1 MGSNIISRSLAITS
15 TVKIVTKLLSFIL
28 IKIDVHEYPPLRWG
42 RYAKKGIGYSI
53 RGLISISPSY
63 TAKLLGAQFQRKE
76 QPITSRSAQS
86 NSHYPERVV
95 SEFLGRGGSSGSYVW
110 ENEGLGNLSTEILLR
125 PLTLGLGDTPSA
137 ESEAADTTL
146 ANDRIEVHPD
156 YNTDD
161 PGKAPDIWKHSDRVR
176 VLIERKGDPNVMER
190 YELAS
195 AVVRQLRTVVLY
207 WQVLAF
213 FQAVAKNTN
222 PSKTMSLYVVL
233 FPGEAKDNT
242 GIKDLNDKVLGYQL
256 NAKYI
261 QRRQQELSKL
271 FWRPGDKF
279 LLVGQDYK
287 TAYILTLEA
296 TRGDFAKR
304 LAELDTKLREIL
316 LNEILPDAEKDAKK
330 RGEKERLAEIQKLR
344 RTLEKNKQYRFDIF
358 FGLSTVEPRGS
369 ITNAIDVVFLLVTE
383 ALKGAGIAK
392 FIAKGMSLKTKVAR
406 GFVKGIEAD
415 GRALDA
421 RGKAYQPNTYLTASM
436 KAGDIKAL
444 MTKKPS
450 RDNPADYYSIYVDTV
465 WTVSFIKYRRWYI
478 GNPHVIRDVR
488 KKALEPPRMRDG
500 NIKYTFE
507 AQKEMLE
514 LWLVVL
520 NMLDFV
526 KDFLTG
532 EFRNELVRY
541 HDDALAVFSQL
552 RRRPFAK
559 IDWPKLER
567 VLTRDLRQTQRIAV
581 LGTASEFQFY
591 SFAADYS
598 ERIFFSMDIRDLGV
612 ALMLLYENANEEI
625 EDKKPTG
632 VKLMEETFR
641 SSDPINEQR
650 RFTYDRVVDTFRR
663 YYFLLGKSAAVK
675 VAGEARKAF
684 GTGMRTTGGIPEFSK
699 CVQVLL
705 GGDEVFVAAHPY
717 FEPYVHK
724 IISDLDET
732 TLKVG
737 TLNMRTAV
745 AYSKAE
751 GDRAQTQASHH
762 QAMTLADQAPNTL
775 KQLERTHRRIERLIE
790 KLEANPKKKDLAPQ
804 YRKELENLRLFKLF
818 ARVNHGKPK
827 VLTAPQLNRLLRLF
841 KAGNI
846 RAAEGKGSFELVDF
860 NGNVVNGEKLRKDAA
875 NLEEMVRRK
884 VGLDNTHVDPPPV
897 TKLPKWLEKLLDAIL
912 K

>member
-1 MGSNIISRSLAITS
+1 MYIYDR
-15 TVKIVTKLLSFIL
+15 KLL
-28 IKIDVHEYPPLRWG
+28 
-42 RYAKKGIGYSI
+42 
-53 RGLISISPSY
+53 
-63 TAKLLGAQFQRKE
+63 
-76 QPITSRSAQS
+76 
-86 NSHYPERVV
+86 

-110 ENEGLGNLSTEILLR
+110 ENEGLGKLSTEILLP

-137 ESEAADTTL
+137 ESEAANTTL
-146 ANDRIEVHPD
+146 ANDRIKVHPD

-161 PGKAPDIWKHSDRVR
+161 PGKAPDIWKHSDKVR
-176 VLIERKGDPNVMER
+176 VLIEIKGNPNEKGR
-190 YELAS
+190 EELAS

-213 FQAVAKNTN
+213 FRAVAEQKNRN
-222 PSKTMSLYVVL
+222 KTMSLYVVL

-256 NAKYI
+256 NARYI
-261 QRRQQELSKL
+261 QRRQQEITKL

-279 LLVGQDYK
+279 ILVGQDYK
-287 TAYILTLEA
+287 TASILTLEA
-296 TRGDFAKR
+296 TREEFAKR

-316 LNEILPDAEKDAKK
+316 LNEILPEAERNAKA
-330 RGEKERLAEIQKLR
+330 RGEKERLAEIQNLR

-358 FGLSTVEPRGS
+358 FGLSTVEPKGS

-392 FIAKGMSLKTKVAR
+392 VIAKGMSLKEGVAR
-406 GFVKGIEAD
+406 GFVKDIQAD

-421 RGKAYQPNTYLTASM
+421 RGKKYEPQTYLKASM
-436 KAGDIKAL
+436 RAGDIKAL

-450 RDNPADYYSIYVDTV
+450 RDKPADYYSIYVDTV
-465 WTVSFIKYRRWYI
+465 WTVSFIKYRRWFI

-500 NIKYTFE
+500 NIKYGFK

-514 LWLVVL
+514 LWLVFL

-532 EFRNELVRY
+532 EFRKELVRY
-541 HDDALAVFSQL
+541 HNDALAVFSQL
-552 RRRPFAK
+552 RQRRPFAQ

-591 SFAADYS
+591 SFAADYP

-612 ALMLLYENANEEI
+612 ALMMWYERANEEI

-641 SSDPINEQR
+641 SSDPINAQR
-650 RFTYDRVVDTFRR
+650 RFTYDRVVDTFRK
-663 YYFLLGKSAAVK
+663 YYYLIDKNAAVK
-675 VAGEARKAF
+675 VASEARKAF
-684 GTGMRTTGGIPEFSK
+684 GTGMQTTGAIPEFSK
-699 CVQVLL
+699 CVQFLL
-705 GGDEVFVAAHPY
+705 GGDEIFVAAHPY
-717 FEPYVHK
+717 FEPFVHN
-724 IISDLDET
+724 IISDLDKT
-732 TLKVG
+732 PLKDG

-745 AYSKAE
+745 AYSKTE
-751 GDRAQTQASHH
+751 GDRAQRQASHH
-762 QAMTLADQAPNTL
+762 QAMTLADHVLNPL
-775 KQLERTHRRIERLIE
+775 KHLERTHRRIERLIE

-804 YRKELENLRLFKLF
+804 YRKELENLRLLKLF
-818 ARVNHGKPK
+818 ARVNRGNPQ
-827 VLTAPQLNRLLRLF
+827 VLPAPELNRVLRGF
-841 KAGNI
+841 KEGSLG
-846 RAAEGKGSFELVDF
+846 AAVRTQYFQLVDF
-860 NGNVVNGEKLRKDAA
+860 SGNVVNSDKLTKDAA

-884 VGLDNTHVDPPPV
+884 VGLDNTHVDLPPV
-897 TKLPKWLEKLLDAIL
+897 TKLPKWLEKLLDCYVEPD
-912 K
+912 KCKF